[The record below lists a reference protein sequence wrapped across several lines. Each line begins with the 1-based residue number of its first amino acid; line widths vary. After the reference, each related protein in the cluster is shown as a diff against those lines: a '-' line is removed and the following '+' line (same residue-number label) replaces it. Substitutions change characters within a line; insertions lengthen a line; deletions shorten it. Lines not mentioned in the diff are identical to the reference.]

1 MDGSALVFILL
12 PIVSISLI
20 AGWIGMLFYVD
31 AHPGGKTQ
39 SAATEVAAWDSAADP
54 RSAPRPGSVPAEPA
68 RRTGVVPIPL
78 PRPAYSGQSVDP
90 AGVGRAASLPG
101 DAQRPAA

>member
-31 AHPGGKTQ
+31 AHPGRTTQ
-39 SAATEVAAWDSAADP
+39 SAATELAAADP
-54 RSAPRPGSVPAEPA
+54 RSAPRPGSAPAEPA
-68 RRTGVVPIPL
+68 RRTGAVPIPL
-78 PRPAYSGQSVDP
+78 PRPAYSRPSPEP
-90 AGVGRAASLPG
+90 AGVGRAAPLTG

>member
-31 AHPGGKTQ
+31 AHPGRKTQ
-39 SAATEVAAWDSAADP
+39 SAATQVAAAESAADP
-54 RSAPRPGSVPAEPA
+54 RSASRPGSVPAEPA
-68 RRTGVVPIPL
+68 RRKGVIPIPL
-78 PRPAYSGQSVDP
+78 PRPAYSRQSLDP